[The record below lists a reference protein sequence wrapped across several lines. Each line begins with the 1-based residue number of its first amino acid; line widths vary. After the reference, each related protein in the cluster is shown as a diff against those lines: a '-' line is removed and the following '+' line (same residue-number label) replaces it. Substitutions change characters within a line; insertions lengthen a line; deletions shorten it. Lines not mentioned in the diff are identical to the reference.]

1 MQEHNQASF
10 SDTEWQEKE
19 NNININKIVGAVL
32 ASLPWFVG
40 CLIVSLIIAFLYLRY
55 TPPVYQVTAQVLI
68 KDDKEEG
75 MSNEALLQDLGMQ
88 TNLKNLANEMIILN
102 SRRIMT
108 DVVKD
113 LELNVHYI
121 IPGRL
126 TTTEVYKER
135 PFIFSLNEAEND
147 SVKKTRIL
155 KLKPNNTDGYVLTIG
170 KNEYTGKWGDSI
182 TLPMGKALLEK
193 TKYPFLEKNAEYTI
207 TIDPI
212 EKAVNRYVKSVTVT
226 LPNKNSTVLLLTIKD
241 QLPDRGVV
249 ALNKLITVY
258 QQANI
263 DDKNTIA
270 NNTMNFI
277 DYRLKIVTDEL
288 SNVEK
293 TIESYKKTTEG
304 IDIAKQSLM
313 LLQNTNDIEQAITQ
327 QQVQL
332 SIMDA
337 LEEYIR
343 NSKDPRTVP
352 ASLVSQGGTFS
363 NVITSYNNL
372 LMRRDQ
378 LLLTSTESNPV
389 VVNIN
394 EQLAALKQDLLNSL
408 QAVKKDINLR
418 VAELRKK
425 EGSVTGEIKEIPTKE
440 RVFLEYSRQQAIKQE
455 LYLFLLKKREETAIG
470 KSTTIANS
478 RIIEPARS
486 SGAPFSPKRSM
497 IFLTAFLIGILAPAI
512 VIYLRNLLNTRI
524 NSRADINALT
534 KLSIAGEIG
543 HSDNQDTLV
552 VMPGSKSV
560 IAEQFR
566 ALRTN
571 IEFLLTKEDEKVIM
585 LTSSMSG
592 EGKSFVSLNVAST
605 LALSGKRVVLMEL
618 DLRKP
623 KISKYLGLDNSV
635 GFSNYAIG
643 QTEYDKI
650 IVPSGVQDNFFIIPS
665 GPIPPNPSELIIL
678 PKVAELFSL
687 LRKEFDYVVIDT
699 APIGFVTDAQLLG
712 RYADTVLYL
721 VRQGYTYKQQIQ
733 LADELHRTR
742 KMPKMSL
749 IVNDVQVTRGYGY
762 GYGYYSYGYGY
773 GYGAYGGYFEEKNK
787 NANFLQKFFNR
798 FQNRN
803 KE

>member
-1 MQEHNQASF
+1 MQENTQASF
-10 SDTEWQEKE
+10 SDIEWQEKE
-19 NNININKIVGAVL
+19 NNINLNKIVGALL
-32 ASLPWFVG
+32 ASLPWFIG
-40 CLIVSLIIAFLYLRY
+40 CLIISLIIAFLYLRY
-55 TPPVYQVTAQVLI
+55 TAPVYQITAQVLI
-68 KDDKEEG
+68 KDDKQDA
-75 MSNEALLQDLGMQ
+75 MSDEALLQDLGMQ
-88 TNLKNLANEMIILN
+88 PNLKNLANEMIILN
-102 SRRIMT
+102 SRRLMT

-113 LELNVHYI
+113 LELNVHYT

-126 TTTEVYKER
+126 TTTEIYKER

-147 SVKKTRIL
+147 SLKKTRIL
-155 KLKPNNTDGYVLTIG
+155 KLKQNGDGYKLTLG
-170 KNEYTGKWGDSI
+170 KADYAGKWGDSI
-182 TLPMGKALLEK
+182 SLPIGMALLEK
-193 TKYPFLEKNAEYTI
+193 TKYPFSANITEYTI
-207 TIDPI
+207 TVDPI
-212 EKAVNRYVKSVTVT
+212 ERAVNHYIKAVNVA
-226 LPNKNSTVLLLTIKD
+226 LPNKSSTVLLLTMKD
-241 QLPDRGVV
+241 QLPDRGVA
-249 ALNKLITVY
+249 ALDKLIEVY

-270 NNTMNFI
+270 NNTMSFI

-288 SNVEK
+288 SDVEK
-293 TIESYKKTTEG
+293 TIENYRRSTDG
-304 IDIAKQSLM
+304 IDMKVQSQI
-313 LLQNTNDIEQAITQ
+313 LLQSTSEMEHKIVE

-332 SIMDA
+332 SVIDA
-337 LEEYIR
+337 LEEYIKA
-343 NSKDPRTVP
+343 SKDPRTVP
-352 ASLVSQGGTFS
+352 ATLVSESGTFT
-363 NVITSYNNL
+363 NVIATYNAL

-378 LLLTSTESNPV
+378 LLLTSTENNPTV
-389 VVNIN
+389 ISIN
-394 EQLAALKQDLLNSL
+394 EQLAALKQGLLNSL
-408 QAVKKDINLR
+408 QAVKKDLNVRI
-418 VAELRKK
+418 AEMRKK

-440 RVFLEYSRQQAIKQE
+440 RIFLEYSRQQQIKQE

-478 RIIEPARS
+478 RVIEPARN
-486 SGAPFSPKRSM
+486 SGGPFAPKRSM
-497 IFLTAFLIGILAPAI
+497 IFLTAFLIGILVPAA
-512 VIYLRNLLNTRI
+512 VIYLKSLLNTRI

-552 VMPGSKSV
+552 VMPGARSV

-571 IEFLLTKEDEKVIM
+571 IEFLLATENEKVVM

-623 KISKYLGLDNSV
+623 KISKYLNLDNAT

-643 QTEYDKI
+643 HADYDKI

-678 PKVAELFSL
+678 PKIAELFAQ
-687 LRKEFDYVVIDT
+687 LRKDFDYVVVDT
-699 APIGFVTDAQLLG
+699 APIGFVTDAQLLA
-712 RYADTVLYL
+712 RYADAVLYL

-733 LADELHRTR
+733 LADELYRTR

-749 IVNDVQVTRGYGY
+749 IVNDVKVSRGYGY

-773 GYGAYGGYFEEKNK
+773 GYGNYGGYFEGKNK
-787 NANFLQKFFNR
+787 NANILQKFINR